1 MFLLLLLMNFV
12 DIMQLVFILPFFAH
26 QNCRKNVLGY
36 FNFLWNVFF
45 RILIEELMETVA
57 PVTEEE
63 MKIYEVRHL
72 KLFLDIRSKVLN
84 YFFIVD
90 LFSVN

>member
-1 MFLLLLLMNFV
+1 MK
-12 DIMQLVFILPFFAH
+12 
-26 QNCRKNVLGY
+26 C
-36 FNFLWNVFF
+36 FF

-72 KLFLDIRSKVLN
+72 KLFLEMRSKVLN
-84 YFFIVD
+84 NFLIVH